1 MPRLSH
7 ASASSLPSS
16 SKGRSTSLPSILQPF
31 ISLFTSQFLQNRSQR
46 CQHTRSWCVRTSR
59 RDGDRFRN
67 RHVHNFVVLRDV
79 YFFVFQMFDLTLW
92 ARKTTT
98 YTTAP
103 RTEDRF
109 RNPTPCP
116 FLLLTWQLSFGHPL
130 IVVESSFTDP
140 VHA

>member
-1 MPRLSH
+1 MHRHLHCRHHQRAGAQVYLPFSNLSSPCSH
-7 ASASSLPSS
+7 PNFYKTAANVVNIHVRGVCEPPEGMEIASAIAM
-16 SKGRSTSLPSILQPF
+16 ST
-31 ISLFTSQFLQNRSQR
+31 TSWYFAM
-46 CQHTRSWCVRTSR
+46 C
-59 RDGDRFRN
+59 
-67 RHVHNFVVLRDV
+67 